1 MIMQEL
7 SLMIVDLV
15 YVGSSIVTPA
25 NTIMTE
31 MYGVSTQVV
40 SLSLSMYVLGYGIG
54 PLFFSPISEMPRTGR
69 NLPYMTS
76 FFLFL
81 MVTIPAA
88 TTNSFPAFIVCRF
101 LQGLMGAPVLATGGA
116 SATDLYGF
124 HKVPYAMAAWS
135 AGAFAGPALGP
146 VMAAFA
152 VTNSSWRW
160 PMYELL
166 IAGVFSF
173 IVLSLCLPE
182 TSADTILLKRARRL
196 RCLTKNSSLRSESEI
211 KQGEMHILRTMGVYL
226 TTPIRVTLLDPSVA
240 FINVYT
246 ALNYSIIVC
255 IDICPPNHTLHLS
268 HTNLITDIRAQNSI
282 PTSNHSHACT
292 STCTVSPSTQWASS
306 LRRYLSLVP
315 LAQASSWLYNS

>member
-1 MIMQEL
+1 M
-7 SLMIVDLV
+7 
-15 YVGSSIVTPA
+15 
-25 NTIMTE
+25 E
-31 MYGVSTQVV
+31 MYGISTQIV

-54 PLFFSPISEMPRTGR
+54 PLFFSPISEIPRTGR
-69 NLPYMTS
+69 NLPYMAS

-81 MVTIPAA
+81 IITIPAA
-88 TTNSFPAFIVCRF
+88 TTNSFAGFIVCRF

-124 HKVPYAMAAWS
+124 NKVPYALAAWS

-173 IVLSLCLPE
+173 IVLFVCLPE
-182 TSADTILLKRARRL
+182 TSADTILLKRACRL
-196 RCLTKNSSLRSESEI
+196 RRLTKNEFLRSESEI
-211 KQGEMHILRTMGVYL
+211 KQGEMNLFRTMGVYL
-226 TTPIRVTLLDPSVA
+226 TTPFKVTILDPSVG

-246 ALNYSIIVC
+246 ALNYSIIVRV
-255 IDICPPNHTLHLS
+255 TLLRQLITQLKKDHGYSILTSNLS
-268 HTNLITDIRAQNSI
+268 HV
-282 PTSNHSHACT
+282 CT
-292 STCTVSPSTQWASS
+292 STSMASQLIRWVSPS
-306 LRRYLSLVP
+306 LP
-315 LAQASSWLYNS
+315 SSWLA